1 MLVAQMEDLVGDLYD
16 QLNLTK
22 LEYEETLM
30 EASPLE
36 EVLTNEILCLVG
48 KLLTNWMYNREAF
61 KQTMKKIW
69 LPTKPICFHYELG
82 FGIFFW
88 REGRQREGDQG
99 KPMKLWKIINIIERL
114 RREAT
119 S

>member
-48 KLLTNWMYNREAF
+48 KLLTN
-61 KQTMKKIW
+61 
-69 LPTKPICFHYELG
+69 
-82 FGIFFW
+82 
-88 REGRQREGDQG
+88 
-99 KPMKLWKIINIIERL
+99 
-114 RREAT
+114 
-119 S
+119 